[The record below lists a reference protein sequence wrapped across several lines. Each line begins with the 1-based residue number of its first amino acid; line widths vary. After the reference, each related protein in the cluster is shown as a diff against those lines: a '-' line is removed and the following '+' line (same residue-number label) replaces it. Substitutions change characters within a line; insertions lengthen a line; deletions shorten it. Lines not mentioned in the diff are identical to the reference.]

1 LKERCRDRLEVR
13 IGPGLV
19 LQVGARRPGRAKRCA
34 WYGSPPLLDDL
45 PAWAAQQPPG
55 NTMLV
60 DRNLVTNT
68 STLQGRDKN
77 LVSYAGGTL
86 QYQTAEQA
94 AD

>member
-1 LKERCRDRLEVR
+1 
-13 IGPGLV
+13 
-19 LQVGARRPGRAKRCA
+19 
-34 WYGSPPLLDDL
+34 
-45 PAWAAQQPPG
+45 
-55 NTMLV
+55 MLV